1 MIASLAVLS
10 TALLTAGAG
19 MEPSP
24 WPSVEELPRLDDL
37 PDPFTFRDGG
47 RVATPED
54 WRRRRT
60 EIESMLSHYE
70 YGHMPPPVPS
80 INVEKQSV
88 KAMWDG
94 EAELREADLLMGPD
108 HKLRMHV
115 GYYLPLGKQGP
126 FPVLLALEPV
136 WKEALWPVAQRAA
149 ECGIIFAGYDRHGL
163 DEDNADRSDG
173 AHPLYPDYDWA
184 TLAVWAWGAMR
195 TLDYLVTREAVDAE
209 AVALTGHSRAGKT
222 ALLAGALDER
232 FALVAPHCSGS
243 GGCGSH
249 RIEGKNCETLDAIT
263 NPKRFHYWFHPR
275 LRDFA
280 GKEDRLPFD
289 QHFLKALVAP
299 RALLSMAAAEDHW
312 ANPLGTQQMWRA
324 TQPVYDFLAV
334 PEKNAL
340 FVRPGG
346 HDWTEQDWQV
356 LLDYCGHFLRG
367 KPLPDNGSRLPFPNA
382 KTPHQWTAPGTQQ

>member
-149 ECGIIFAGYDRHGL
+149 VGG
-163 DEDNADRSDG
+163 
-173 AHPLYPDYDWA
+173 
-184 TLAVWAWGAMR
+184 
-195 TLDYLVTREAVDAE
+195 EAVDIE
-209 AVALTGHSRAGKT
+209 PLPTQPIGTRFS
-222 ALLAGALDER
+222 LD
-232 FALVAPHCSGS
+232 LKLWVKGP
-243 GGCGSH
+243 H
-249 RIEGKNCETLDAIT
+249 RIVKMGFC
-263 NPKRFHYWFHPR
+263 NPSLTDVR
-275 LRDFA
+275 
-280 GKEDRLPFD
+280 
-289 QHFLKALVAP
+289 
-299 RALLSMAAAEDHW
+299 
-312 ANPLGTQQMWRA
+312 NP
-324 TQPVYDFLAV
+324 
-334 PEKNAL
+334 
-340 FVRPGG
+340 
-346 HDWTEQDWQV
+346 
-356 LLDYCGHFLRG
+356 
-367 KPLPDNGSRLPFPNA
+367 
-382 KTPHQWTAPGTQQ
+382 